1 MGFLLHIFLD
11 FPLLKES
18 NLMKDF
24 KTDSYQVLIVDD
36 SEVTLTLV
44 SSILKQAGF
53 QVITAVSGEEALDII
68 KETALPHL
76 ALVDIDL
83 PFGMDGFEFCRS
95 IRELGNIPIIMLTA
109 VDEEETMILA
119 IEQYAQDYIT
129 KPVRAGEL
137 VARIRRVLRRSV
149 RIG

>member
-1 MGFLLHIFLD
+1 M
-11 FPLLKES
+11 KE
-18 NLMKDF
+18 F
-24 KTDSYQVLIVDD
+24 KTDSYQILIVDD

-44 SSILKQAGF
+44 NNILQQAGF
-53 QVITAVSGEEALDII
+53 KVITAVSGEEALDII
-68 KETALPHL
+68 KKSSLPHL

-83 PFGMDGFEFCRS
+83 PFGMDGFEFCRA
-95 IRELGNIPIIMLTA
+95 IREMSNIPIIMLTA

-137 VARIRRVLRRSV
+137 VARVRRVLRRTV
-149 RIG
+149 RVS

>member
-1 MGFLLHIFLD
+1 MR
-11 FPLLKES
+11 
-18 NLMKDF
+18 DF

-36 SEVTLTLV
+36 SEVTLTMV

-68 KETALPHL
+68 KKNSLPHL

-95 IRELGNIPIIMLTA
+95 IRELGNVPIIMLTA

-137 VARIRRVLRRSV
+137 VARIRRVLRRSI

>member
-1 MGFLLHIFLD
+1 
-11 FPLLKES
+11 
-18 NLMKDF
+18 MKDF

-36 SEVTLTLV
+36 SEVTLTMV

-68 KETALPHL
+68 KKSSLPHL

-95 IRELGNIPIIMLTA
+95 IRELGNVPIIMLTA